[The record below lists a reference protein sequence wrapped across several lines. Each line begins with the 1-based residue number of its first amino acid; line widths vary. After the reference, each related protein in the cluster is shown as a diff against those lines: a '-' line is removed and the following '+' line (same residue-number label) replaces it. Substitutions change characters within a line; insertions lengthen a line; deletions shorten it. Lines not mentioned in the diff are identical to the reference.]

1 MDHLHKLST
10 EMNKFCFFLVGATIL
25 LFAACQGTDTD
36 DLKFKFEE
44 TQCENPWDAL
54 PDQGNY
60 IVAVRG
66 YLVEQGIEVV
76 ALEIDVYDEKA
87 GVNCNSC
94 DCPSGRNIIITVPPK
109 DGHKAEGVGFVI
121 VK

>member
-1 MDHLHKLST
+1 
-10 EMNKFCFFLVGATIL
+10 MNKFCLFLIGATIL

-36 DLKFKFEE
+36 DLTFKFEE

-66 YLVEQGIEVV
+66 YLAQQGIDVV
-76 ALEIDVYDEKA
+76 TLEIDVYDEKA
-87 GVNCNSC
+87 AVNCNSC

-109 DGHKAEGVGFVI
+109 DGHKAEEVGFVI